1 MGVKCWSHARR
12 RFDEAVKALPKAK
25 QKNSQAYLAL
35 NMIQAIYREENRKR
49 IKDEREYAVCFC
61 RYSLIFL

>member
-1 MGVKCWSHARR
+1 MKDFSGVCVTDVYQVYHTVEKEREDLQIAGCWSHARQ

-35 NMIQAIYREENRKR
+35 SMI
-49 IKDEREYAVCFC
+49 
-61 RYSLIFL
+61 